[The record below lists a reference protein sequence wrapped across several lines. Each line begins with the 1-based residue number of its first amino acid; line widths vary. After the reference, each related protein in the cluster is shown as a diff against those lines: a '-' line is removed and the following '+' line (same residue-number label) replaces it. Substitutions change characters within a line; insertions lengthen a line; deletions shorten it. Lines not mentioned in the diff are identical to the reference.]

1 MKKILFRLSC
11 AVVLTGCNTM
21 AIKPETRSA
30 LDRQQNELRQ
40 SSVAILTDSC
50 LSRAELGTSHI
61 IGQESAQLA
70 LGFNEALAQQLKE
83 VSVNTTVKS
92 APFICGF
99 MPKKQIIGYDIRLH
113 PKDKRQ
119 EINQFPVLNAL
130 NHTTP
135 NLSQQDTLL
144 RLFEKLNKTTVSPNQ
159 NTFQSVNLDL
169 SAEDLSTLKTFT
181 QANKMFVVNI
191 SGAQPSFGRKFSQ
204 ATLSAGVS
212 LATMGAGA
220 GLIYYSMP
228 VEGQRYALNLID
240 LSKNQ
245 IVWHQQNN
253 FAGKLY
259 KVEQV
264 DFVAPNFLDPLF
276 PATVAKK

>member
-1 MKKILFRLSC
+1 
-11 AVVLTGCNTM
+11 M

-30 LDRQQNELRQ
+30 LDHQQNELRQ
-40 SSVAILTDSC
+40 APVAILTDSC

-70 LGFNEALAQQLKE
+70 LGFNEALTQQLKD
-83 VSVNTTVKS
+83 VSVSTTVQS

-119 EINQFPVLNAL
+119 EINQFPVLNPL
-130 NHTTP
+130 ESNTP
-135 NLSQQDTLL
+135 NPSQQDALL
-144 RLFEKLNKTTVSPNQ
+144 RLYEKLNKTAVSSNQ
-159 NTFQSVNLDL
+159 NAFQPAKLDL
-169 SAEDLSTLKTFT
+169 STEDLNILKTFT
-181 QANKMFVVNI
+181 QADKIFVMNI

-204 ATLSAGVS
+204 ATLSAGAS
-212 LATMGAGA
+212 LATMGMGA
-220 GLIYYSMP
+220 GLVYYSMP
-228 VEGQRYALNLID
+228 VEGQRYSLNLID
-240 LSKNQ
+240 LTKNQ
-245 IVWHQQNN
+245 LVWHQQNN

-264 DFVAPNFLDPLF
+264 AFVAPNLLDPLF
-276 PATVAKK
+276 PAAALKNK

>member
-1 MKKILFRLSC
+1 
-11 AVVLTGCNTM
+11 
-21 AIKPETRSA
+21 
-30 LDRQQNELRQ
+30 
-40 SSVAILTDSC
+40 
-50 LSRAELGTSHI
+50 
-61 IGQESAQLA
+61 
-70 LGFNEALAQQLKE
+70 
-83 VSVNTTVKS
+83 
-92 APFICGF
+92 
-99 MPKKQIIGYDIRLH
+99 
-113 PKDKRQ
+113 
-119 EINQFPVLNAL
+119 
-130 NHTTP
+130 
-135 NLSQQDTLL
+135 
-144 RLFEKLNKTTVSPNQ
+144 
-159 NTFQSVNLDL
+159 
-169 SAEDLSTLKTFT
+169 LSTLKTFT
-181 QANKMFVVNI
+181 QADKMFVVNI

-228 VEGQRYALNLID
+228 VEGQRYSLNLID

-259 KVEQV
+259 KVEKV